1 MLILRRRLGDW
12 LEVVH
17 RSGDVLWIKVNA
29 MDLTDDGTFHV
40 NLAFKDDDKF
50 FTINR
55 PERGK
60 RKAEGV

>member
-29 MDLTDDGTFHV
+29 MDVTIDGTFHV
-40 NLAFKDDDKF
+40 NLAFKDEARH
-50 FTINR
+50 FTMNR

-60 RKAEGV
+60 QKAEGV